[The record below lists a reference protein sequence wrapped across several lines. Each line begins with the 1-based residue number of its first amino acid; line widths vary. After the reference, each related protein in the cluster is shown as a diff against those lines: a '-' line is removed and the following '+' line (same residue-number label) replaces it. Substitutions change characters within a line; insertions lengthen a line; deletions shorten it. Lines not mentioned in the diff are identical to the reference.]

1 MKIKVM
7 TIAMSMAI
15 LGTVSC
21 SKSDL
26 YDEAAQN
33 TAKFEKAVS
42 EYKAN
47 FVKKYGEVDPN
58 QSWDFSNND
67 VVFGYNTAS
76 SARTRAPYAWGA
88 SQINPN
94 PISLSYPG
102 WFTLEGEAFTNLKT
116 VFLEGEDHDMS
127 GTFFDY
133 TSPSNDFTILPI
145 FMGQSG
151 GDFELWLH
159 VDGVAKDKK
168 IWSKWQNI
176 KCDFPSTPTMFNPS
190 THTGYQAITAS
201 WNDGGQNCVNALGVQ
216 SQAVT
221 IKNVPANKSMYFYLK
236 ITTAASGYNTRGDVL
251 TSVEG
256 YIKEYVL
263 DQSLVDKTKLPGYDA
278 NKEIKVKLI
287 GCEDAST
294 SNSDKD
300 FNDVIFL
307 MYGQPTTPITG
318 YVKDLVKYDKK
329 RYLIEDLGDTNDTD
343 FNDIVVDVIAESTA
357 TIKVDANDVPLP
369 GYENPEYT
377 LKSTSA
383 VIRALGGT
391 LDIQV
396 NVGDKSWRKSVY
408 YPETYTEMMNTTNPD
423 YTAVLGTIEN
433 IKNFTLDSNN
443 ISVTVYGKNG
453 EQSQNQVNFPLKGE
467 IPMMIATDTSFDW
480 AKERKSIDFKSL
492 MGVEE

>member
-58 QSWDFSNND
+58 QNWDFSNND
-67 VVFGYNTAS
+67 VVFGYNS
-76 SARTRAPYAWGA
+76 VSNARTRATYAWGA

-94 PISLSYPG
+94 PVRTEVLKS

-168 IWSKWQNI
+168 IWSKWDNMQCKYNNHS
-176 KCDFPSTPTMFNPS
+176 D
-190 THTGYQAITAS
+190 YQKISSS
-201 WNDGGQNCVNALGVQ
+201 WNDGGKNCVNALGVK

-251 TSVEG
+251 SSPEG
-256 YIKEYVL
+256 YIKEYAL
-263 DQSLVDKTKLPGYDA
+263 DQSLIDKTKLPGYDA
-278 NKEIKVKLI
+278 TKEIKVKLI

-307 MYGQPTTPITG
+307 MYGQPTTPITVF
-318 YVKDLVKYDKK
+318 VKDLVKYDKK

-391 LDIQV
+391 LDIEV

-453 EQSQNQVNFPLKGE
+453 EQSQNKVNFPLKGE

>member
-26 YDEAAQN
+26 FDEAAQN
-33 TAKFEKAVS
+33 SAKFEKAVA

-67 VVFGYNTAS
+67 VVFDYNTAS
-76 SARTRAPYAWGA
+76 KARTRAIFGA
-88 SQINPN
+88 PSI
-94 PISLSYPG
+94 YPTPVQTQVLNT
-102 WFTLEGEAFTNLKT
+102 WFTLEGDAFTNLKT

-133 TSPSNDFTILPI
+133 TAPENDFTILPI

-151 GDFELWLH
+151 GNFQLWLH
-159 VDGVAKDKK
+159 VDGVAQDKL

-176 KCDFPSTPTMFNPS
+176 RCDFPRTPTIFNPS
-190 THTGYQAITAS
+190 THTGYQALTAS
-201 WNDGGQNCVNALGVQ
+201 DNDGGKNCVNALGVQ

-221 IKNVPANKSMYFYLK
+221 IKNVPAGKSMYFYLK
-236 ITTAASGYNTRGDVL
+236 ITQAASGYNTRGDVL
-251 TSVEG
+251 SSPEG

-278 NKEIKVKLI
+278 NKEIMVKLI

-318 YVKDLVKYDKK
+318 YVKDLVKQEKK

-383 VIRALGGT
+383 IIRALGGT

-396 NVGDKSWRKSVY
+396 NIGDKSWRKSVY

-467 IPMMIATDTSFDW
+467 IPMMIATDTSFEW
-480 AKERKSIDFKSL
+480 SKERKSIDYKSL
-492 MGVEE
+492 MGTEEE

>member
-33 TAKFEKAVS
+33 SAKFEKAVA

-67 VVFGYNTAS
+67 VVFGYNS
-76 SARTRAPYAWGA
+76 VSNARTRATN
-88 SQINPN
+88 S
-94 PISLSYPG
+94 ISLSYPG

-151 GDFELWLH
+151 GDFQLWLH
-159 VDGVAKDKK
+159 VDGVAQDKL
-168 IWSKWQNI
+168 IWSKWQNM
-176 KCDFPSTPTMFNPS
+176 KCKYNNNS
-190 THTGYQAITAS
+190 GYQKIDAS
-201 WNDGGQNCVNALGVQ
+201 NNDGGKNCVNALGVQ

-221 IKNVPANKSMYFYLK
+221 IKNVPAGKSMYFYLK

-251 TSVEG
+251 SSPEG

-263 DQSLVDKTKLPGYDA
+263 DQNLIDKTKLPGYDA
-278 NKEIKVKLI
+278 TKEIKVKLI

-307 MYGQPTTPITG
+307 MYGQPKTPETG
-318 YVKDLVKYDKK
+318 FVKDLVKQEKK

-391 LDIQV
+391 LDIEV
-396 NVGDKSWRKSVY
+396 NIGDKSWRKSVY

-453 EQSQNQVNFPLKGE
+453 DQSQNQVNFPLKGE

>member
-33 TAKFEKAVS
+33 SAKFEKAVA

-67 VVFGYNTAS
+67 VVFGYNS
-76 SARTRAPYAWGA
+76 VSNARTRATN
-88 SQINPN
+88 S
-94 PISLSYPG
+94 ISLSYPG

-116 VFLEGEDHDMS
+116 VFLEGEDHDMA

-159 VDGVAKDKK
+159 VDGVAKDMK
-168 IWSKWQNI
+168 IWSKWDNMQCKYNNISGYQNI
-176 KCDFPSTPTMFNPS
+176 SA
-190 THTGYQAITAS
+190 Y
-201 WNDGGQNCVNALGVQ
+201 WNDGGQNCVNALGVK

-236 ITTAASGYNTRGDVL
+236 ITHAASGYNTKGDVL
-251 TSVEG
+251 SSPEG
-256 YIKEYVL
+256 YIKEYAL
-263 DQSLVDKTKLPGYDA
+263 DQNLIDKTKLPGYDA
-278 NKEIKVKLI
+278 TKEIKVKLI

-307 MYGQPTTPITG
+307 MYGQPTTPITVF
-318 YVKDLVKYDKK
+318 VKDLVKYDKK

-357 TIKVDANDVPLP
+357 TIKVDANDVPLA

-391 LDIQV
+391 LDIEV

>member
-33 TAKFEKAVS
+33 SAKFEKAVA

-67 VVFGYNTAS
+67 VVFEYNTAS
-76 SARTRAPYAWGA
+76 KARTRAIFGA
-88 SQINPN
+88 PSI
-94 PISLSYPG
+94 YPTPVQTQVLNS

-151 GDFELWLH
+151 GDFQLWLH
-159 VDGVAKDKK
+159 VDGVAQDKL
-168 IWSKWQNI
+168 IWSKWQNM
-176 KCDFPSTPTMFNPS
+176 KCKYNNNS
-190 THTGYQAITAS
+190 GYQKIDAS
-201 WNDGGQNCVNALGVQ
+201 NNDGGKNCVNALGVQ
-216 SQAVT
+216 SKAVT

-251 TSVEG
+251 SSPEG

-263 DQSLVDKTKLPGYDA
+263 DQNLIDKTKLPGYDA
-278 NKEIKVKLI
+278 TKEIKVKLI

-307 MYGQPTTPITG
+307 MYGQPTTPETG
-318 YVKDLVKYDKK
+318 FVKDLVKQERK

-383 VIRALGGT
+383 IIRALGGT
-391 LDIQV
+391 LDIEV